1 MRAMGVAACAI
12 VLAAALC
19 AGCAST
25 GPKPGPLVT
34 EDDNYAEKMFKKLGR
49 GTVNVVT
56 GPLEIPN
63 QAANYAHES
72 ESLLPGSAAFLGGAF
87 IGTGWCAARVLSGVF
102 DVATFFIPP
111 FQPLMDPEFITSE
124 IPMESKT

>member
-1 MRAMGVAACAI
+1 MRSMGVTACVI

-19 AGCAST
+19 AGCAGT

-34 EDDNYAEKMFKKLGR
+34 DDDNYAEKMFKKLGR
-49 GTVNVVT
+49 GAVNVVT

-72 ESLLPGSAAFLGGAF
+72 ESLLPGSAAFLGGAS
-87 IGTGWCAARVLSGVF
+87 RHSSLS
-102 DVATFFIPP
+102 
-111 FQPLMDPEFITSE
+111 
-124 IPMESKT
+124 